1 MERPV
6 GGALAKLEV
15 GSLTPANFVGW
26 GEEVRVGRPLVAKAK
41 KLGSFTE
48 G

>member
-6 GGALAKLEV
+6 GV
-15 GSLTPANFVGW
+15 RSSLTPANFVGW